1 MALPDDGDLI
11 KALGYVAMYA
21 AWLEED
27 VDDIL
32 RIMAPAR
39 EFDCRVQKLPI
50 SRKLRHARDIVELL
64 NSDELDDLVE
74 ALMAA
79 SDIFEMRNE
88 LIHGRIY
95 ADPQQGELLKSGR
108 VDIETR
114 QITSAEIYAV
124 ADQIW
129 AFRGAFIGPQ
139 AIRLPRGV
147 SEYLKQA

>member
-39 EFDCRVQKLPI
+39 EFDGAVQRLPI
-50 SRKLRHARDIVELL
+50 GRKLKHARETVELL
-64 NSDELDDLVE
+64 GSDELDDLVE
-74 ALMAA
+74 ALEAA
-79 SDIFEMRNE
+79 ADVFEMRNE

-95 ADPQQGELLKSGR
+95 SDPQQGELLKSGR
-108 VDIETR
+108 AGIETR
-114 QITSAEIYAV
+114 QITSAEIYVV

-147 SEYLKQA
+147 SEYLGQA